1 MVFVEIAIVYLVQQL
16 AQHYSANDYVDVGDG
31 GNGNNSNAEGR
42 DDDNTTTARGKQAQQ
57 VSGGIHLEPD
67 DQHPHDYVASER
79 NTSSTRRSSTTTTKS
94 TTAAS
99 DVRDDNESL
108 KTMYVPFHDSNSN
121 EEWNEWRDEVSAT
134 FSKNSNQIFD
144 LQNTLERAR
153 EQIDKSSAT
162 MSRVWDDLQARGQKV
177 EQQAMKNGAELWTG
191 FWQSRKV
198 PTSDNRNGV
207 VGGILPSLKPA
218 STDDTTSHQGYTL
231 SSSPTNS
238 SSNGLLLQSTKLS
251 RCV

>member
-57 VSGGIHLEPD
+57 VSGGMHLEPD
-67 DQHPHDYVASER
+67 DQHPHDYVASES
-79 NTSSTRRSSTTTTKS
+79 NTSSTRRSSTTS
-94 TTAAS
+94 TSATAAS

-162 MSRVWDDLQARGQKV
+162 MSRVWDDLQARGQQV

-218 STDDTTSHQGYTL
+218 STDDTVAHQGYTL

-238 SSNGLLLQSTKLS
+238 NRNGLLLQSTKLS